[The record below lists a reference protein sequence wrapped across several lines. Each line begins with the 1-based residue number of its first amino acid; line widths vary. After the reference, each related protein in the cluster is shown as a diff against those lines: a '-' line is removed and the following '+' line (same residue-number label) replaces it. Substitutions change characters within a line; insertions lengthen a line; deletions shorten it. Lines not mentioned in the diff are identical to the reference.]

1 MLQLAVIIISAFM
14 VLAIPAAAGGNAP
27 GPGSQVS
34 ETGYH
39 CADGSAVSLT
49 YLFDDQ
55 RPALAVMGFRGRQ
68 VAMRQVRS
76 GSGLRFA
83 ALDEQAGLRW
93 HVKGAVG
100 FVSMLA
106 ADHTA
111 TAQVLARD
119 CRETQRR
126 AYHLPR

>member
-1 MLQLAVIIISAFM
+1 MLQLAVITVSAFM

-55 RPALAVMGFRGRQ
+55 RPALAVMGSGGGRWRCGRCA
-68 VAMRQVRS
+68 VVPAC
-76 GSGLRFA
+76 GSRHWMNRPGC
-83 ALDEQAGLRW
+83 AG
-93 HVKGAVG
+93 
-100 FVSMLA
+100 M
-106 ADHTA
+106 
-111 TAQVLARD
+111 
-119 CRETQRR
+119 
-126 AYHLPR
+126 